1 MKNDHV
7 SAIISWFKRYF
18 GRSIN
23 RRLTIL
29 AVLLLVASIDILV
42 TPKKRFLFSFYSAK
56 STTAMVE
63 TRFFNPGTT
72 KEDRLQHYI
81 EEYLLGPTM
90 VDYLPLFPQDA
101 RVDTVLIRKDHA
113 YINLSETAALPVP
126 GSVPFEKRE
135 GLFAAMIMKNFQSI
149 KEVSLFIAGNEVYR
163 TNTDQ
168 KIKKSVD
175 K

>member
-7 SAIISWFKRYF
+7 SAVISWLKRFFK
-18 GRSIN
+18 RSIN

-29 AVLLLVASIDILV
+29 AVLLLAASIDILI
-42 TPKKRFLFSFYSAK
+42 TPKKRFLFSFYSSK
-56 STTAMVE
+56 NTSTMVE
-63 TRFFNPGTT
+63 TRFFYPGTT
-72 KEDRLQHYI
+72 KEDRLQNYI
-81 EEYLLGPTM
+81 EEYLLGPTTM
-90 VDYLPLFPQDA
+90 DYLPLIQQDT
-101 RVDTVLIRKDHA
+101 RVETVLIRKDHA

-163 TNTDQ
+163 TNTEQ

>member
-1 MKNDHV
+1 
-7 SAIISWFKRYF
+7 
-18 GRSIN
+18 
-23 RRLTIL
+23 
-29 AVLLLVASIDILV
+29 
-42 TPKKRFLFSFYSAK
+42 
-56 STTAMVE
+56 MVE
-63 TRFFNPGTT
+63 TRFFYPGTT
-72 KEDRLQHYI
+72 KEDRLQNYI
-81 EEYLLGPTM
+81 EEYLLGPTTM
-90 VDYLPLFPQDA
+90 DYLPLFPQDT
-101 RVDTVLIRKDHA
+101 RVDTVLIRNDHA